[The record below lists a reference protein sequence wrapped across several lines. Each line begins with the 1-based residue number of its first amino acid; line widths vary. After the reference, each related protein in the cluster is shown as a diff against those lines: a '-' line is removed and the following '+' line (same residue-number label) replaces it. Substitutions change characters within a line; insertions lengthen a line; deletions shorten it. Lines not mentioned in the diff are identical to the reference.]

1 MENYHL
7 VPTVDDKKHFVGVF
21 DQKIK
26 NYGLW
31 SILIQGCRNLKI
43 MDFFGEIIEYG
54 KLPSSAYG

>member
-7 VPTVDDKKHFVGVF
+7 VPMDDDKKHYVGVF

-31 SILIQGCRNLKI
+31 SIMIQGCRNLKI
-43 MDFFGEIIEYG
+43 MDFFERNNRLWKFTI
-54 KLPSSAYG
+54 

>member
-1 MENYHL
+1 MEVYHL
-7 VPTVDDKKHFVGVF
+7 VPMDDDKKHYVGVF

-43 MDFFGEIIEYG
+43 MDFFERNNRLWKFTI
-54 KLPSSAYG
+54 

>member
-1 MENYHL
+1 MD
-7 VPTVDDKKHFVGVF
+7 DDKKHNVGAF

>member
-1 MENYHL
+1 MEIYHL
-7 VPTVDDKKHFVGVF
+7 VPTVNDKKHYVGVF

-43 MDFFGEIIEYG
+43 MDFFERNNRLWKFTI
-54 KLPSSAYG
+54 